1 MNKNTIA
8 NIFRLQAY
16 GSVMCGYF
24 YIGFIDFILKGN
36 NLTGFTNLFYQ
47 MISKKVLRIDINEI
61 INNDLKFQV

>member
-24 YIGFIDFILKGN
+24 YIGFIDFIVKGN
-36 NLTGFTNLFYQ
+36 NLTGLTNLFYQ
-47 MISKKVLRIDINEI
+47 MISKKIFENRY
-61 INNDLKFQV
+61 